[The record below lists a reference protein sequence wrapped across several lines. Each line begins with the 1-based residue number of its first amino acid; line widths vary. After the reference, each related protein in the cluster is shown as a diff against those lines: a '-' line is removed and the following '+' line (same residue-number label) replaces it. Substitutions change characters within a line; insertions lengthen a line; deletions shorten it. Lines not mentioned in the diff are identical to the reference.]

1 MAFQDDNFTAGGGAL
16 GALVAGFDW
25 GATPLGPSASW
36 PATMKSMVSLILR
49 SPMPMATLWGADG
62 IMIYNDGYAAIAG
75 ARHPGV
81 LGAKA
86 VESFPEVADLN
97 RRVMQTGLA
106 GAALCLRDEY
116 MVLHRHGFP
125 EEIWLDLD
133 YSPIPDEHGR
143 PVGVLAI
150 VNETTQRV
158 RLEKQRVAD
167 VISLNAAALRQSC
180 LVELGDRLR
189 SIETM
194 PEIARAASEILCRA
208 LNCTRAGYATI
219 ANGRT
224 RIISDWSNGTV
235 PNLSGEHKFDVLGAS
250 FVEPIMRGEAI
261 AVDDVR
267 GHPVTAGN
275 PHAWLSMQTHAV
287 MNVPLLESGTPAAI
301 MYIHDLEPRK
311 WTGAEISLLKDVA
324 DRTWEAM
331 GRAKATQALRQLN
344 ESLERE
350 VQERTA
356 ERDRMWKLSTD
367 IMLVADFDTKIVSVN
382 PAWTWLLGWQED
394 ELVGQ
399 SYTEFLHPEDIAGA
413 LDRTGILKSGG
424 AGLKSQNRYRRKDGA
439 YLWISWTSVPDETFI
454 HAVGRDITAEKEQ
467 AEALQAAEEAL
478 RHAQKMEAVGQLTG
492 GIAHDFNNLL
502 QAIIGSL
509 ELVQKRI
516 EQGASEGVGGYAANA
531 MASARRASALT
542 HRLLAFS
549 RRQPLDPKTIA
560 ANPLIHSMENLLHRT
575 IGELI
580 TLHLDLADD
589 LWPTLCDPNQ
599 LDSAI
604 LNLAI
609 NARDAMPDGGRLT
622 IRTHNVELDHAD
634 AAKAGVAR
642 PGDYVCVCVADTGAG
657 MSADVVA
664 RAFDPFFTTKP
675 IGQGTG
681 LGLSMIYGF
690 MQQTG
695 GHAHIESAPGEG
707 TTVRLYLPR
716 CAADAADDDTLP
728 ATPEPHRAEAG
739 ATVLVLEDE
748 IIVRGIV
755 VEVLEDLGYRAFEA
769 PDGPAGLEM
778 LRSNHRIDLLITDI
792 GLPGLNGR
800 QVAEAARL
808 LRPDLKILFM
818 TGYADTAAMADGFLA
833 PGMEM
838 ITKPFA
844 IDSLAARIK
853 SIIECSAIGS

>member
-1 MAFQDDNFTAGGGAL
+1 MTIQDDSFTAGGGAL
-16 GALVAGFDW
+16 GALVAAFDW
-25 GATPLGPSASW
+25 GATPLGPISSW
-36 PATMKSMVSLILR
+36 PATMKSMVGVLLR
-49 SPMPMATLWGADG
+49 SPMPMASLWGPAG
-62 IMIYNDGYAAIAG
+62 IMIYNDAYAIIAG
-75 ARHPGV
+75 ARHPDV

-86 VESFPEVADLN
+86 VDSFPEVAALN
-97 RRVMQTGLA
+97 QRVLETAFA
-106 GAALCLRDEY
+106 GGALSLRDEH
-116 MVLHRHGFP
+116 MVLQRHGFP

-158 RLEKQRVAD
+158 RLETQRAAD
-167 VISLNAAALRQSC
+167 ISSLNAAQLRQSC
-180 LVELGDRLR
+180 LVEIGDRLR
-189 SIETM
+189 SIGTM
-194 PEIARAASEILCRA
+194 PEIARAAAESLCRA
-208 LNCTRAGYATI
+208 LNGTRAGYATI
-219 ANGRT
+219 ADGRA
-224 RIISDWSNGTV
+224 RIISDWTNGAV
-235 PNLSGEHKFDVLGAS
+235 PSLSGEYQFAALGAAY
-250 FVEPIMRGEAI
+250 VEPIMRGEAI
-261 AVDDVR
+261 AVNDVC

-275 PHAWLSMQTHAV
+275 AAAWLSIQTRAV
-287 MNVPLLESGTPAAI
+287 MNVPLMENGAPAAL
-301 MYIHDLEPRK
+301 MYLHQLEPRH

-331 GRAKATQALRQLN
+331 GRARAIEALRALN
-344 ESLERE
+344 ESLERQ

-367 IMLVADFDTKIVSVN
+367 IMLVADFETKIVSVN
-382 PAWTWLLGWQED
+382 PAWKTLLGWD
-394 ELVGQ
+394 ERELIGR
-399 SYTEFLHPEDIAGA
+399 SYTEFLHPEDVAA
-413 LDRTGILKSGG
+413 SLERPRILKTG
-424 AGLKSQNRYRRKDGA
+424 AGVKSENRYRKSDGT
-439 YLWISWTSVPDETFI
+439 YLWISWTSVPDEKFI
-454 HAVGRDITAEKEQ
+454 HAVGRDVTAEREQ

-492 GIAHDFNNLL
+492 GIAHDFNNLI
-502 QAIIGSL
+502 QAIAGSL

-516 EQGASEGVGGYAANA
+516 ETGDHQGLASYAANA
-531 MASARRASALT
+531 MAAAQRAGALT

-549 RRQPLDPKTIA
+549 RRQPLDPKTVA
-560 ANPLIHSMENLLHRT
+560 ANPLIQSMENLLHRT

-580 TLHLDLADD
+580 TLHLDLGDG

-622 IRTHNVELDHAD
+622 IRTHNIHLDHLEAVRL
-634 AAKAGVAR
+634 GVAR

-657 MSADVVA
+657 MSADVIA

-695 GHAHIESAPGEG
+695 GHAHIESAVGEG

-716 CAADAADDDTLP
+716 CGPAEADDDALP
-728 ATPEPHRAEAG
+728 VTAPAHRAEAG
-739 ATVLVLEDE
+739 DTVLVLEDE

-755 VEVLEDLGYRAFEA
+755 VEVLEDLGYHAIEA
-769 PDGPAGLEM
+769 ADGPAGLEI
-778 LRSNHRIDLLITDI
+778 LRSSRRIDLLVTDI

-808 LRPDLKILFM
+808 LRPGLKILFM
-818 TGYADTAAMADGFLA
+818 TGYAETAAMADGFLS

-844 IDSLAARIK
+844 IDSLATRIK
-853 SIIECSAIGS
+853 SIIESAEPAR

>member
-1 MAFQDDNFTAGGGAL
+1 MAFPDDNFTAGGGAL
-16 GALVAGFDW
+16 GALVASFDW
-25 GATPLGPSASW
+25 AATPLGPISSW
-36 PATMKSMVSLILR
+36 PAAMKIMVGFMLH
-49 SPMPMATLWGADG
+49 SPMPMATLWGPDG
-62 IMIYNDGYAAIAG
+62 IMIYNDAYATIAG
-75 ARHPGV
+75 ARHPDV

-97 RRVMQTGLA
+97 RRVLKTGLA
-106 GAALCLRDEY
+106 GGALSLRDEH
-116 MVLHRHGFP
+116 MVLQRNGFP
-125 EEIWLDLD
+125 EDIWLDLD
-133 YSPIPDEHGR
+133 YSPIPGEHGQ
-143 PVGVLAI
+143 PLGVLAV

-158 RLEKQRVAD
+158 RLEKQRAAD
-167 VISLNAAALRQSC
+167 ILSLNAAALRQSC
-180 LVELGDRLR
+180 LVEIGDRLR
-189 SIETM
+189 TIGTM
-194 PEIARAASEILCRA
+194 PEIARAAAEILCRT

-224 RIISDWSNGTV
+224 NIISDWSNGTV
-235 PNLSGEHKFDVLGAS
+235 PSLTGEHKFDALGAS

-267 GHPVTAGN
+267 GHPITAGN
-275 PHAWLSMQTHAV
+275 PDAWLGIKTRAV
-287 MNVPLLESGTPAAI
+287 MTVPLLENGAPAAI
-301 MYIHDLEPRK
+301 MYIHDLEPRH
-311 WTGAEISLLKDVA
+311 WTGADISLLKDVA

-331 GRAKATQALRQLN
+331 GRARAIQALRELN
-344 ESLERE
+344 ESLERQ

-367 IMLVADFDTKIVSVN
+367 IMLVANFETKIVSVN
-382 PAWTWLLGWQED
+382 PAWTALLGWREE
-394 ELVGQ
+394 ELVGH
-399 SYTEFLHPEDIAGA
+399 SFTEFLHPQDIPGA
-413 LDRTGILKSGG
+413 LDRTAILKSGT
-424 AGLKSQNRYRRKDGA
+424 AGLKSENRYRNKDGA

-454 HAVGRDITAEKEQ
+454 HAVGRDVTAEKEQ

-492 GIAHDFNNLL
+492 GIAHDFNNLI
-502 QAIIGSL
+502 QAIAGSL
-509 ELVQKRI
+509 ELVQKRV
-516 EQGASEGVGGYAANA
+516 ETGDHDGLSAYAANA
-531 MASARRASALT
+531 MAAAKRAGALT

-549 RRQPLDPKTIA
+549 RRQPLDPKTVA
-560 ANPLIHSMENLLHRT
+560 ANPLIQSMENLLHRT

-580 TLHLDLADD
+580 TLHLDLTDD

-622 IRTHNVELDHAD
+622 IRTHNAHLDHTQ
-634 AAKAGVAR
+634 AAIAGVDKA
-642 PGDYVCVCVADTGAG
+642 GDYVCVCVADSGAG

-695 GHAHIESAPGEG
+695 GHAHIESAVGQG

-716 CAADAADDDTLP
+716 CTQAGADDDTLP
-728 ATPEPHRAEAG
+728 LGPPAYRAEAG
-739 ATVLVLEDE
+739 DTVLVLEDE

-755 VEVLEDLGYRAFEA
+755 VEVLEDLGYHAIEA
-769 PDGPAGLEM
+769 ADGPAGLEI
-778 LRSNHRIDLLITDI
+778 LRSNRRIDLLVTDI

-808 LRPDLKILFM
+808 LRPGLKILFM
-818 TGYADTAAMADGFLA
+818 TGYADSATMADGFLA

-844 IDSLAARIK
+844 IDSLALRIK
-853 SIIECSAIGS
+853 SIIESGVSAR